1 MKTVFISERLRNNIC
16 SKMHLQAFESLLPK
30 NELLIIDLNPCESPR
45 RDDNHIYF
53 GEFRKRDKMKW
64 IIQQTTWYLTNDRIS
79 KICHYIEEFNPSV
92 VFVDDSCF
100 GKLEKAIKLRFPS
113 VKIVTFYH
121 DIIADLYRQKLKN
134 GNIKY
139 KVLMHYA
146 AIKGEKLNQRYSDL
160 HFVLNDR
167 DASLFQKYY
176 NRKPDGLLPMAV
188 AEPDLDN
195 RTAVE
200 LDFST
205 LRYDNKKIILFV
217 GALYKPN
224 LDGLRWF
231 VDNVFLKLDNKYTL
245 LVVGR
250 GLENIISDYQ
260 DIKNMKIIG
269 GVEQLAPYYNNAD
282 IVIAPLFSGGGM
294 KQKTAEALAYGI
306 TFVGTMESMQ
316 GYEEELEIKE
326 NQHSIVFSCDKPE
339 EQIKVFEYI
348 EKNVLYGFHKDLNAA
363 YKKKYSSQALERV
376 LKKIY

>member
-1 MKTVFISERLRNNIC
+1 
-16 SKMHLQAFESLLPK
+16 
-30 NELLIIDLNPCESPR
+30 
-45 RDDNHIYF
+45 
-53 GEFRKRDKMKW
+53 
-64 IIQQTTWYLTNDRIS
+64 
-79 KICHYIEEFNPSV
+79 
-92 VFVDDSCF
+92 
-100 GKLEKAIKLRFPS
+100 
-113 VKIVTFYH
+113 
-121 DIIADLYRQKLKN
+121 
-134 GNIKY
+134 
-139 KVLMHYA
+139 
-146 AIKGEKLNQRYSDL
+146 
-160 HFVLNDR
+160 
-167 DASLFQKYY
+167 
-176 NRKPDGLLPMAV
+176 MAV

-294 KQKTAEALAYGI
+294 KQKTAEALAYGK